1 MNIFLA
7 IKNNDLESVQN
18 IIEKDIVQLNRLATM
33 DEDIE
38 ISNSMR
44 ISYIED
50 TPLLY
55 AARHHRIEIFD
66 YLISKGA
73 DINSTNTYGYNI
85 FMNSLQEGIYKENI
99 NSSIY
104 FLEQTGLNMSHV
116 SAGKYDA
123 LGILLKA
130 VHHMSLQQDIR
141 YIDGKA
147 YTPVDFNDI
156 KSMVDILLTK
166 GFSINKKQGK
176 RSDENAVHIAASQHN
191 WQIVAYLIMLDGDY
205 STENYMKW
213 NIWTFF
219 LGNEYLPP
227 EFKQFFFQLIYN
239 AAESNNFKYG
249 KIEQPTHFYVCPIS
263 GKIQSFN
270 KERYAPDLL

>member
-7 IKNNDLESVQN
+7 IKNDDLKAVH
-18 IIEKDIVQLNRLATM
+18 DIVENDINQLNRLATM

-38 ISNSMR
+38 ISNSIR

-55 AARHHRIEIFD
+55 AARHHRVEIFD

-73 DINSTNTYGYNI
+73 DINSTNTYGYNV
-85 FMNSLQEGIYKENI
+85 FMNSLQEGVYKENI
-99 NSSIY
+99 DSSIY
-104 FLEQTGLNMSHV
+104 FLEQPGLNMSHV

-130 VHHMSLQQDIR
+130 IHHISLQDDVR
-141 YIDGKA
+141 YINGKA
-147 YTPVDFNDI
+147 YTPADFNEI
-156 KSMVDILLTK
+156 KLMVNILLNK
-166 GFSINKKQGK
+166 GFSINKAQGK
-176 RSDENAVHIAASQHN
+176 RSDENAVHISASQHN
-191 WQIVAYLIMLDGDY
+191 WQIVAYLITLGGDY

-227 EFKQFFFQLIYN
+227 EYKQFLFQLIYN

-249 KIEQPTHFYVCPIS
+249 KIEQPENFYVCPIS
-263 GKIQSFN
+263 GKIQTFN
-270 KERYAPDLL
+270 RKRYAPDAL

>member
-7 IKNNDLESVQN
+7 IKNDDLKFVQD
-18 IIEKDIVQLNRLATM
+18 IIEKDINQLNRLATM

-38 ISNSMR
+38 ISNSIR

-55 AARHHRIEIFD
+55 AARHHKVDIFD

-73 DINSTNTYGYNI
+73 DINSINSYGYNV
-85 FMNSLQEGIYKENI
+85 FMNSLQEGIYKETI
-99 NSSIY
+99 SSSLY
-104 FLEQTGLNMSHV
+104 FLEKTGLNMSHV

-130 VHHMSLQQDIR
+130 IQHMSLQEDIR
-141 YIDGKA
+141 YINGKA
-147 YTPVDFNDI
+147 YTPADFNDI
-156 KSMVDILLTK
+156 KSMVDILLNK
-166 GFSINKKQGK
+166 GFLINKKQGK

-227 EFKQFFFQLIYN
+227 EFKQFLFQLIYN

-249 KIEQPTHFYVCPIS
+249 KIEQPENFYVCPIS
-263 GKIQSFN
+263 GKIQRFN
-270 KERYAPDLL
+270 KARYAPHLL